1 VIFGAWPLAV
11 KLMRGVHGKEG
22 TDRGE
27 WKYAASLR
35 LVPTY
40 IRSFLGILKE
50 AETGLLHMV
59 VMTNSTAPQKYLV
72 FLPQVCYDYFAAP
85 SSVLT

>member
-1 VIFGAWPLAV
+1 MEVRRESAISADLYP
-11 KLMRGVHGKEG
+11 KL
-22 TDRGE
+22 
-27 WKYAASLR
+27 
-35 LVPTY
+35 P
-40 IRSFLGILKE
+40 LGILKE